1 MTYTFNTTN
10 FFFTYSKNHVDP
22 HVLTENHC
30 HALYEII
37 AVLEGDINV
46 TIEGQHYRLQESQA
60 MIIPPL
66 CYHAVTVNKTGDYT
80 RVTSLFDKTAIPTVL
95 QEEFVGRDVHP
106 VTCRIPWHKDFY
118 TVWENHPTPY
128 HEPLIESMMV
138 QLFYKRVHTLDAENT
153 DTEADRFLPQIIAYI
168 DDHLLDRI
176 VLNDLARHTARS
188 KSFVC
193 HLFQKKMGIPP
204 RQYILQK
211 RMAYAQMKIREG
223 HPATAVAE
231 ELGYKS
237 YATFWRIYQ
246 KHHGVNPLKSKPKKN
261 EGISNS

>member
-1 MTYTFNTTN
+1 MTYTFNTAN
-10 FFFTYSKNHVDP
+10 FSFTYSKNQVDP

-46 TIEGQHYRLQESQA
+46 TIEGQHYRLQESEA

-66 CYHAVTVNKTGDYT
+66 CYHAITANKPGDYK
-80 RVTSLFDKTAIPTVL
+80 RVTSLFDKAAIPTVL
-95 QEEFVGRDVHP
+95 QENFAGRNALPVICRLPWNHEF
-106 VTCRIPWHKDFY
+106 Y
-118 TVWENHPTPY
+118 AVWESEPTPY
-128 HEPLIESMMV
+128 YEPLIESMMI
-138 QLFYKRVHTLDAENT
+138 QLFYKRIRTLDAVNS
-153 DTEADRFLPQIIAYI
+153 DAEADRFLPGIISYI
-168 DDHLLDRI
+168 DNHLLDRI
-176 VLNDLARHTARS
+176 VLDDLARHTARS

-193 HLFQKKMGIPP
+193 HLFQEKMGIPP

-246 KHHGVNPLKSKPKKN
+246 KHHGVNPLKSKPKKS
-261 EGISNS
+261 E